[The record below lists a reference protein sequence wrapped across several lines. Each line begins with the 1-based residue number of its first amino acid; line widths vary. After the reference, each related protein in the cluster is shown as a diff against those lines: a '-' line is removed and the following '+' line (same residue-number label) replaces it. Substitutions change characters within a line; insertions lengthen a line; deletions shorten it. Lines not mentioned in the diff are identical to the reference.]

1 MIDKSDRGALQEN
14 DAFDTFKTI
23 ITGVIHEFEF
33 DRTKIF
39 LNEIFIELQ
48 KEKKKKE
55 EKEINRRAEELA
67 KKIVADQKKLMKSYS
82 EKVKE

>member
-33 DRTKIF
+33 DRTKI
-39 LNEIFIELQ
+39 LNQIFIELQ

-67 KKIVADQKKLMKSYS
+67 KKSLVIQKKLMKSYS
-82 EKVKE
+82 KK